1 MYTANDAPVAVIL
14 AMENLSVLIC
24 DVMYENVNIG
34 GDTNVL
40 LNVIFIFCT
49 PFCTVVVVA
58 FPQSKLLFN
67 EEKEPVNPEPQGSN
81 FYTKKG

>member
-14 AMENLSVLIC
+14 AMENLSVPIC

-34 GDTNVL
+34 GDVNVL
-40 LNVIFIFCT
+40 LNVIFTFCT

-67 EEKEPVNPEPQGSN
+67 SVTQPLSPKNIYINTES
-81 FYTKKG
+81 